1 MFPFTQ
7 VIPAILLKMLTMLV
21 HPIFWLVVA
30 LVGLQYK
37 RMASVKEDFFGIKAE
52 GIWRDVAIAT
62 VFGLAGG
69 LLGSLLMIVIGLTLT
84 ESGLMYLWPVAI
96 LLMLINARFL
106 CFAYAGGILAL
117 GKLLFGFPP
126 VNIPQVLALVAILHM
141 VESLLILVSGHL
153 GAVPAYFKDR
163 RGNVV
168 GGFTLQK
175 FWPIPI
181 VALAVIGAGVAVGQG
196 INMPEWWPLLKP
208 GVAGDPDN
216 LVYAM
221 IAVVAGLGYGDL
233 AIARK
238 PQEKSKLSSIF
249 LAGYSIILLVL
260 AVGADTSPFLA
271 LVAALFSPLGHEA
284 VIYLGRK
291 LEFTGEPL
299 YAPHPEG
306 LRVLDV
312 VPGTRAWRGGIRSG
326 DVLVAVN
333 GIPVKSRVQF
343 EYALTLW
350 PGMVELGYI
359 SSGEGVYKR
368 ELVSPPEPGQPFGL
382 LPIPEGHETNYMQL
396 ETAGPLGRWW
406 GQFWKRMSGE
416 K

>member
-1 MFPFTQ
+1 M
-7 VIPAILLKMLTMLV
+7 PAILIKILSMLA
-21 HPIFWLVVA
+21 HPVFWLVVA
-30 LVGLQYK
+30 LVALQYR
-37 RMASVKEDFFGIKAE
+37 RMASVKENFFGIKAP
-52 GIWRDVAIAT
+52 GVWRDVAAAT
-62 VFGLAGG
+62 LFGLAGG
-69 LLGSLLMIVIGLTLT
+69 VLGSMLMVVIGLTLT

-163 RGNVV
+163 NGKVV

-181 VALAVIGAGVAVGQG
+181 VALAVVGTSAAVAEG
-196 INMPEWWPLLKP
+196 INMPDWWPLLKP
-208 GVAGDPDN
+208 GVVGDPDH
-216 LVYAM
+216 LVYAL
-221 IAVVAGLGYGDL
+221 IAVAAGLGYGDL
-233 AIARK
+233 AIART
-238 PQEKSKLSSIF
+238 PREKSKLSSIF

-260 AVGADTSPFLA
+260 AVGADGSGIMA

-284 VIYLGRK
+284 VIHLGK
-291 LEFTGEPL
+291 KMEFTQRPL
-299 YAPHPEG
+299 YSPHPEG

-312 VPGTRAWRGGIRSG
+312 IPGTQAWRGGIRSG

-333 GIPVKSRVQF
+333 GIPVHNRAQF
-343 EYALTLW
+343 EYALGFW
-350 PGMVELGYI
+350 MGMVELGYI
-359 SSGEGVYKR
+359 NMEEGTYKR
-368 ELVSPPEPGQPFGL
+368 ELVPPPAPGQPFGL
-382 LPIPEGHETNYMQL
+382 LPIPEGHEPNFMEL

-406 GQFWKRMSGE
+406 GDFRKRIAGE